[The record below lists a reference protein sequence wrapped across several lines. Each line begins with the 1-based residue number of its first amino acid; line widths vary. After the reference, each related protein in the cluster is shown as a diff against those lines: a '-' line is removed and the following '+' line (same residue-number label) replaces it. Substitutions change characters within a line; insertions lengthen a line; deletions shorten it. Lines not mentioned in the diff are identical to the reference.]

1 MTNCSVPQ
9 LSEQELKNSALY
21 RLDDKYMSWGDT
33 VHYQSRPIIADSCLG
48 DRVVDI
54 HGNIYLDSQMWHSSC
69 NFGYRNREIEQA
81 VERQLHKLPQVSGD
95 YLHEEKLLLAEEICE
110 AIYQRTGL
118 RGRVGFNVGGML
130 VVEDAL
136 KIVRKNTGR
145 NRVATLM
152 GGYHGRSLTVSGMSS
167 SHRYRQYYGEF
178 ADRAIMFPYANC
190 GQCYYDKQPGECG
203 SYCGKMIS
211 RAMENDFY
219 GIASENS
226 NEIGAFF
233 FELCQGR
240 GYTAPPK
247 DFFRQFVPEMQKRGI
262 LIVDDEIQVGMFRT
276 GKLFAFEHYDIVP
289 DIITLGKSL
298 TNGLSPLSAVWA
310 REELVSRDI
319 FTPGHAHSN
328 FANHSLGTAA
338 ALQTWRYMIAQD
350 YEPLLSQKSAY
361 FMGGLRRLKQ
371 RYPFIGLIEGLGM
384 LFSVTFTTPDG
395 LPWCNA
401 GKQAVTLA
409 QDNDY
414 VYQGET
420 LCLILNSGGY
430 HCEKIKLAPW
440 LDMGYE
446 EMERMLT
453 ILDQVFAALADAEE
467 V

>member
-1 MTNCSVPQ
+1 
-9 LSEQELKNSALY
+9 
-21 RLDDKYMSWGDT
+21 
-33 VHYQSRPIIADSCLG
+33 
-48 DRVVDI
+48 
-54 HGNIYLDSQMWHSSC
+54 
-69 NFGYRNREIEQA
+69 
-81 VERQLHKLPQVSGD
+81 
-95 YLHEEKLLLAEEICE
+95 
-110 AIYQRTGL
+110 
-118 RGRVGFNVGGML
+118 
-130 VVEDAL
+130 
-136 KIVRKNTGR
+136 
-145 NRVATLM
+145 
-152 GGYHGRSLTVSGMSS
+152 MSS

-233 FELCQGR
+233 LELCQGR
-240 GYTAPPK
+240 GYTVLPK

-276 GKLFAFEHYDIVP
+276 EKLFAFEHYDIVP

-371 RYPFIGLIEGLGM
+371 RHPFIGLIEGLGM

-395 LPWCNA
+395 LLWRNA

-420 LCLILNSGGY
+420 LRLILNSGGY
-430 HCEKIKLAPW
+430 HCEKSNWPPGWIWVMKKWSAC
-440 LDMGYE
+440 
-446 EMERMLT
+446 
-453 ILDQVFAALADAEE
+453 
-467 V
+467 